1 MKRPHRLTA
10 AWGLLWLALTLAL
23 TAACGRHTAP
33 ADRSTDTLPFDEA
46 TLLHVE
52 RGRGYV
58 LAEVADPW
66 HTGRTLRRYVLVPRD
81 STLPPHLPE
90 GTLLRTPLRR
100 VASLSVVHAGLFFDL
115 GRSDAL
121 AAVTD
126 LNYTLHPLIR
136 KAVAEGR
143 TADAGSSMKP
153 DAERLAAA
161 RPDAI
166 FVSPFENAGYG
177 ALEQMGVPLVECA
190 DYMETTALGRAEWM
204 RFYGMLLG
212 CAKRADSLYDAVARR
227 YRTLARRAEGAEP
240 KPTLLVDRK
249 EGAVWFVPA
258 GGSTMGGLFADAG
271 ARYLF
276 ADMPGSGSLQLSF
289 ETVFARGRDAD
300 IWLLKYGAVA
310 DPTYA
315 SLAAD
320 YGPYRRFRPWQ
331 QRRIYGCNTLRVPFY
346 EEAPFHP
353 DRLLADL
360 ICIFHP
366 ERMPGH
372 RLRYYQPLK

>member
-1 MKRPHRLTA
+1 MKHASRLSA
-10 AWGLLWLALTLAL
+10 AAALLWAALMLAL
-23 TAACGRHTAP
+23 TAACGRRTP
-33 ADRSTDTLPFDEA
+33 AAAAGTDTVAFAEA
-46 TLLHVE
+46 SLLHVE
-52 RGRGYV
+52 RGRGYT

-66 HTGRTLRRYVLVPRD
+66 HAGRTLRRYVLVPRD
-81 STLPPHLPE
+81 SAVPPHLPE

-100 VASLSVVHAGLFFDL
+100 VASLSGVHAALLFDL
-115 GRSDAL
+115 GRGDAL
-121 AAVTD
+121 AAVAD
-126 LNYTLHPLIR
+126 VDYTLHPLIR

-166 FVSPFENAGYG
+166 LVSPFENAGYG

-190 DYMETTALGRAEWM
+190 DYMETSALGRAEWM
-204 RFYGMLLG
+204 RFYGLLLG
-212 CAKRADSLYDAVARR
+212 CPERADSLYDAVAGR
-227 YRTLARRAEGAEP
+227 YRALARRAEGTGK

-249 EGAVWFVPA
+249 EGAVWFVP
-258 GGSTMGGLFADAG
+258 GGESTMGRLFADAG
-271 ARYLF
+271 ARYVF

-300 IWLLKYGAVA
+300 VWLLKYGAAA

-346 EEAPFHP
+346 EETPFHP